1 MALAVPLARFTPR
14 VGGGSAFHVGHMSTP
29 LNKFGIWFVIL
40 AVVVLVVC
48 FFPQIRSPVVKD
60 TPMLRE
66 ISAMHDIG
74 TKLRCYADEHQT
86 LPGGEQIGKSPDS
99 LVAAGI
105 LSLDDATYI
114 REHHIEFRGFDP
126 SRIGSNII
134 VMETVITN
142 TDKIPCRIAGYS
154 DGSVVRYDLHKTP

>member
-1 MALAVPLARFTPR
+1 LALAVPLARFTPR

-86 LPGGEQIGKSPDS
+86 LPG
-99 LVAAGI
+99 
-105 LSLDDATYI
+105 
-114 REHHIEFRGFDP
+114 
-126 SRIGSNII
+126 
-134 VMETVITN
+134 
-142 TDKIPCRIAGYS
+142 
-154 DGSVVRYDLHKTP
+154 